1 MDVSETGDEG
11 GRNESSMTDP
21 LNVSQGFQPLVGA
34 CQLDDFGKVTVS
46 MWNDLMRCFI
56 DIIFV
61 VVRFF
66 RVLRIVLPQIFP
78 QRMAMRKWYL
88 VFVISTYN
96 IAIASI
102 TCQSCHARFS
112 LSGHIG
118 CKDLRTWRLPSGGGS

>member
-88 VFVISTYN
+88 VFVISTF
-96 IAIASI
+96 
-102 TCQSCHARFS
+102 T
-112 LSGHIG
+112 
-118 CKDLRTWRLPSGGGS
+118 T